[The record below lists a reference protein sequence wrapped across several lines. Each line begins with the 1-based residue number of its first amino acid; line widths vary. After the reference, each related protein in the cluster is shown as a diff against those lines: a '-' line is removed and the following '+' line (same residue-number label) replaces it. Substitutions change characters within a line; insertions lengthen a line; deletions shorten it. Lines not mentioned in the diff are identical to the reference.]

1 LLSNTAVAS
10 AGWLSP
16 SLVSADRLAHAEG
29 FFDLSFLDP
38 PAPADAASPPADVE
52 VTASGLKSKM
62 LLRPTCALS
71 KFTPPEE
78 IAKCPR
84 PSVYDKVVIDFSG
97 WQVSTGKM
105 FDSSRLDRV
114 TVRVDDLFPGWQ
126 EGIQLMSPGETRRIW
141 IPSKLAFGD
150 EPEGTKPAGDV
161 VLDVSL
167 YDIVRQ
173 PRPPNA
179 PADVGTVPED
189 ATVLESGLAY
199 RVLQAGNGRKPSAD
213 SKVVATY
220 SGWQTSGKLF
230 MSTVIGATSKFI
242 VKDIPLKG
250 LVEGIQLMQEGEK
263 RRFWIPPKL
272 ALGAALVFDFELQ
285 KIE

>member
-1 LLSNTAVAS
+1 MLSNAAAA
-10 AGWLSP
+10 AGGLSP
-16 SLVSADRLAHAEG
+16 ALFEKDRLVHAEG

-38 PAPADAASPPADVE
+38 PAPADAASPPPDVE
-52 VTASGLKSKM
+52 VRSGGLKSKM

-84 PSVYDKVVIDFSG
+84 PTKYDKVVIDFSG

-105 FDSSRLDRV
+105 FDSSRLERM
-114 TVRVDDLFPGWQ
+114 TLRVDDLFPGWQ
-126 EGIQLMSPGETRRIW
+126 EGMKLMSPGETRRFW

-150 EPEGTKPAGDV
+150 EPDGNKPAGDV

-173 PRPPNA
+173 EKPPDA
-179 PADVGTVPED
+179 PADVGSVPED
-189 ATVLESGLAY
+189 ATVLESGLAFK
-199 RVLQAGNGRKPSAD
+199 VLQGGSGSKASAT
-213 SKVVATY
+213 SRVVATY
-220 SGWQTSGKLF
+220 SGWQTNGKLF